1 MKRKQPDPA
10 LIELVEASPQPMA
23 LYGGAGDLLAAS
35 SSARADA
42 GRLGY
47 ALDTL
52 EDLRR
57 AEAQT
62 FSFRTLGD
70 GEYTLATLRPPQ
82 PIEGGESLLTS
93 ILDASPVALIVTDF
107 GGRVLRWNPAAERLF
122 GYSYEEVAGR
132 VLPMVSASEMPF
144 FERNRDLLRAGNSVS
159 SKPVLRRTKDGRMI
173 DLRLS
178 AAPVRDTEGRVVAAA
193 VVYEDM
199 TSMNEIVRN
208 LGRSR
213 AHLTHA
219 MELASMGS
227 WVLDFTDDSLTWS
240 PETHRIHGTDPET
253 FRPTREA
260 FRALVHPDDLPRLV
274 AAVEEAQ
281 RTGQRYTVE
290 HRLIRPG
297 GAMRHCRISAEPVTD
312 ETGKVVRLVGIVQDV
327 TEFKQLQEQ
336 FLQAQKME
344 TVGRLAGGVAHDF
357 NNLLTIING
366 HSELLL
372 MRPEIEGANHDSLQA
387 IHEAGLRA
395 SSLTKQLLT
404 MGRKQISE
412 YQSLDLNQVA
422 EDGCRVIRRL
432 IGEDVR
438 LEIDFDSS
446 PLPLHADPGQLHQV
460 LLNLAVNAR
469 EAMPGGGTLRI
480 GTRRL
485 ESGPPPDVAVS
496 RPAGDVWAEFSV
508 SDTGVGMDRQ
518 VMARL
523 YEPFFTTKEATRH
536 SGLGLPTVYSVI
548 HQHGGAVAVESEPGK
563 GTTFRVFLPISD
575 KPAGDPNG
583 EDGSKARSTAR
594 ILLVE
599 DQPAVRA
606 VVRAMLESLGY
617 EVEEFASPEAA
628 LGHLAAVADTDL
640 LVTDMVMPGM
650 NGGEVAKRAR
660 LIKPGLP
667 VLFIS
672 GYAGPTNDSLPSGG
686 GPSEFLA
693 KPFHPTDLS
702 KKIARLL
709 PA

>member
-1 MKRKQPDPA
+1 MKSKPPDPA
-10 LIELVEASPQPMA
+10 LIELVETSPQPMA
-23 LYGGAGDLLAAS
+23 LYDRAGALLAAS
-35 SSARADA
+35 ASARDDA

-47 ALDTL
+47 SLDTL
-52 EDLRR
+52 AELMR
-57 AEAQT
+57 AESQT
-62 FSFRTLGD
+62 CSARTLG
-70 GEYTLATLRPPQ
+70 GGRYTLAALQAPQ
-82 PIEGGESLLTS
+82 PIDGGESLLTS

-107 GGRVLRWNPAAERLF
+107 AGRVLRWNPAAERLF
-122 GYSYEEVAGR
+122 GYSYEEVEGR
-132 VLPMVSASEMPF
+132 VLPMVSAAEMPF
-144 FERNRDLLRAGNSVS
+144 FEKNRDLVRAGGLVS
-159 SKPVLRRTKDGRMI
+159 SKPVQRRTKDGRVI

-178 AAPVRDTEGRVVAAA
+178 AAPVRDSEQRVVAAA

-199 TSMNEIVRN
+199 TSMNEIVRS
-208 LGRSR
+208 LERSR

-240 PETHRIHGTDPET
+240 PETHRIHGTDPES
-253 FRPTREA
+253 FQPSRAA
-260 FRALVHPDDLPRLV
+260 FRAMVHPEDRPRLV
-274 AAVEEAQ
+274 AAVERAQ

-290 HRLIRPG
+290 HRLIRPD
-297 GAMRHCRISAEPVTD
+297 GAMRHCRISAEPVKNKAG
-312 ETGKVVRLVGIVQDV
+312 EVVRLVGIVQDV

-372 MRPEIEGANHDSLQA
+372 MRSELKGASHDSLQA

-404 MGRKQISE
+404 LGRKQMSE
-412 YQSLDLNQVA
+412 YQSLDLNRVA
-422 EDGCRVIRRL
+422 EEGCRVIRRL

-438 LEIDFDSS
+438 LEMDLDPS
-446 PLPLHADPGQLHQV
+446 PLPLHADPGQIHQV

-485 ESGPPPDVAVS
+485 EHGPPPDVAVP
-496 RPAGDVWAEFSV
+496 RAERGAWAEFSV
-508 SDTGVGMDRQ
+508 SDTGVGMDKQ

-536 SGLGLPTVYSVI
+536 SGLGLPTVYSVL
-548 HQHGGAVAVESEPGK
+548 HNHGGAVTAESEPGK
-563 GTTFRVFLPISD
+563 GATFRAFLPLREAL
-575 KPAGDPNG
+575 AGNPEG
-583 EDGSKARSTAR
+583 EDRPKARLTAR

-606 VVRAMLESLGY
+606 VVRAMIESLGCD
-617 EVEEFASPEAA
+617 VDEFASPQAA
-628 LGHLAAVADTDL
+628 LDHLAAAADIDL
-640 LVTDMVMPGM
+640 LVTDMVMPGV
-650 NGGEVAKRAR
+650 NGGEVARWAR
-660 LIKPGLP
+660 QIKPGIP

-672 GYAGPTNDSLPSGG
+672 GYAGPANHPLPNGG

-693 KPFHPTDLS
+693 KPFHPADLAN
-702 KKIARLL
+702 KIAKLL